1 MTLFVTSRQPYF
13 KCQLITSSKTRLL
26 RQFMCKTLIGFGVS
40 SVLRNKEAGNIEILR
55 NEYFSFLMGGG
66 LGWGGGRASFINV

>member
-26 RQFMCKTLIGFGVS
+26 LQFMCKTLIGFGVS

-55 NEYFSFLMGGG
+55 NEYFSFLIGEG
-66 LGWGGGRASFINV
+66 LGVGRGEGEFY